1 MSLPEPFVVRPTPN
15 PNEFAFVTYVRAQW
29 DVDLPIAGSTLYKD
43 WKSSIY
49 PQSSGDWGGYV
60 YADAVEAPADW
71 LGFLWV
77 KKKTEAEKKKPFRE
91 HSEMGNHGW
100 PMVLKSINFLQDPG
114 FPVSTQGPGGAILM
128 AARTYVREV
137 LIPSASEGTLF
148 QIREFLSDTPFKVKQ
163 TPVPTPGSVSYDY
176 LGCSGS
182 FGECL
187 HPDLK
192 FPTLRTAR
200 VKFTAGVGNNGA
212 FGVTRGQRF
221 PATDFEDWS
230 PYILSSKP
238 SYVEG
243 QWYMIQIKVYPPL
256 EPETIIR

>member
-1 MSLPEPFVVRPTPN
+1 MT
-15 PNEFAFVTYVRAQW
+15 TVRAQW
-29 DVDLPIAGSTLYKD
+29 DVDTPIAGSTLYRD
-43 WKSSIY
+43 WKSCLW
-49 PQSSGDWGGYV
+49 PQASGNYGGYV

-71 LGFLWV
+71 LSFLWV
-77 KKKTEAEKKKPFRE
+77 RKKTEAEKNTPFRTHTE
-91 HSEMGNHGW
+91 FGNHGW

-114 FPVSTQGPGGAILM
+114 FPVSVQGPGGAILL

-137 LIPSASEGTLF
+137 LIPAASEGTKF
-148 QIREFLSDTPFKVKQ
+148 VIQEFLSDTPFNVKQ
-163 TPVPTPGSVSYDY
+163 TPVPNGGSVSYDY

-200 VKFTAGVGNNGA
+200 TKYTTGVGNNGA

-221 PATDFEDWS
+221 PATDFEEWS
-230 PYILSSKP
+230 PYILSAKP
-238 SYVEG
+238 TYTEG
-243 QWYMIQIKVYPPL
+243 QWYMVRIKVFPPF